1 MAFDEQDRFEHTDTD
16 NNSTEA
22 SAGAAQQGSEETA
35 SSGLYRMT
43 REDLKNSTLY
53 TDTARSSQTASGHV
67 NENRST
73 ASEHT
78 GSSYAAGNDYS
89 YYHPTQ
95 NSGNGGNG
103 NGGNGGNGGHYG
115 TGFSG
120 GPQKHHS
127 QKKGGFGRTVAKAA
141 CLGVVFGLTASAVM
155 FGVNKATGVS
165 ASASS
170 SGTPSYNVQIVKTS
184 AAGAE
189 TTDSTDVSDVVA
201 NVMPGIVAV
210 NTTVESTSTDWFG
223 RQYTQESK
231 GAGSGMIISEESN
244 TLYVMTNYH
253 VVEGA
258 KEVSVQFADETS
270 ATATV
275 KGYDEDKDVAVLT
288 IDMSQLSDDTK
299 NAIAVMVMG
308 DSDELKAGES
318 AIAIGNA
325 LGYGQSVTTGV
336 ISAVNREVA
345 LTDKTMT
352 LIQTSAAINPGNSGG
367 ALLNGK
373 GEVIGMNTVKYS
385 DTSVEGMGYA
395 IPINTALETAK
406 GIIDG
411 TIVAKTDE
419 TTAYLGITGG
429 TLDEDT
435 ASAYNAPAG
444 IYVSN
449 VASGSAAQ
457 RAGLQAGCIIT
468 GFNGE
473 DVSTMEDL
481 QAMIQN
487 CAPGDS
493 VTITA
498 QFPDSNG
505 NYTEQTLTTIMGSKA
520 DAGDSSQSTTQ
531 QNDQSGQNN
540 SQGGQSSRNGQNS
553 QGSWGQSNGQ

>member
-1 MAFDEQDRFEHTDTD
+1 MAFDEQDRFDHTETD
-16 NNSTEA
+16 NHVNEQNQTAGTAQNEGTE
-22 SAGAAQQGSEETA
+22 G
-35 SSGLYRMT
+35 SGLYRMT

-53 TDTARSSQTASGHV
+53 TDADRRSEYTSGTAY
-67 NENRST
+67 ENRTNT
-73 ASEHT
+73 AHT

-95 NSGNGGNG
+95 NSGG
-103 NGGNGGNGGHYG
+103 NGGNGGNGGSDNFH
-115 TGFSG
+115 SG
-120 GPQKHHS
+120 PEKHHS
-127 QKKGGFGRTVAKAA
+127 RKKGGFGKTVVKAA
-141 CLGVVFGLTASAVM
+141 CLGVVFGLAASVVM

-165 ASASS
+165 ASASG
-170 SGTPSYNVQIVKTS
+170 SGSPSYNVQIVKTS
-184 AAGAE
+184 AEGVA
-189 TTDSTDVSDVVA
+189 TTDSNDVSDIVA

-231 GAGSGMIISEESN
+231 GAGSGMIISEENN

-258 KEVSVQFADETS
+258 KEVSVQFSDETT

-299 NAIAVMVMG
+299 KAIAVMVMG
-308 DSDELKAGES
+308 DSDQLKAGES

-352 LIQTSAAINPGNSGG
+352 LLQTSAAINPGNSGG

-419 TTAYLGITGG
+419 TTAFLGITGG

-481 QAMIQN
+481 QKLIQN

-505 NYTEQTLTTIMGSKA
+505 NYTEQTWDQRLMPETAARVHSRMIRITVRAAETVRAVWASQMVSKI
-520 DAGDSSQSTTQ
+520 G
-531 QNDQSGQNN
+531 
-540 SQGGQSSRNGQNS
+540 
-553 QGSWGQSNGQ
+553 

>member
-1 MAFDEQDRFEHTDTD
+1 MAFDEQDRFDHTETD
-16 NNSTEA
+16 NHVNEQNQTAGTAQNEGTE
-22 SAGAAQQGSEETA
+22 G
-35 SSGLYRMT
+35 SGLYRMT

-53 TDTARSSQTASGHV
+53 TDTDRRSEYTSGTAY
-67 NENRST
+67 ENRTNT
-73 ASEHT
+73 ART

-95 NSGNGGNG
+95 NSGG
-103 NGGNGGNGGHYG
+103 NGGNGGNGG
-115 TGFSG
+115 SG
-120 GPQKHHS
+120 NFHSGPEKHHS
-127 QKKGGFGRTVAKAA
+127 RKKGGFGKTVVKAA
-141 CLGVVFGLTASAVM
+141 CLGVVFGLAASAVM

-165 ASASS
+165 ASAGG
-170 SGTPSYNVQIVKTS
+170 SGSPSYNVQIVKTS
-184 AAGAE
+184 AEGVA
-189 TTDSTDVSDVVA
+189 TTDSNDVSDIVA

-231 GAGSGMIISEESN
+231 GAGSGMIISEENN

-258 KEVSVQFADETS
+258 KEVSVQFSDETT

-299 NAIAVMVMG
+299 KAIAVMVMG
-308 DSDELKAGES
+308 DSDQLKAGES

-352 LIQTSAAINPGNSGG
+352 LLQTSAAINPGNSGG

-395 IPINTALETAK
+395 IHINTALETAK

-419 TTAYLGITGG
+419 TTAFLGITGG

-481 QAMIQN
+481 QKLIQN

-520 DAGDSSQSTTQ
+520 DAGDSSQSTQ
-531 QNDQSGQNN
+531 QNGQNNGQGSRN
-540 SQGGQSSRNGQNS
+540 SQGGL
-553 QGSWGQSNGQ
+553 GQSNGQ

>member
-1 MAFDEQDRFEHTDTD
+1 MAYDDENRFNDEE
-16 NNSTEA
+16 NKLNPEEA
-22 SAGAAQQGSEETA
+22 A
-35 SSGLYRMT
+35 SSGVYRMT
-43 REDLKNSTLY
+43 KDDIKDAAYY
-53 TDTARSSQTASGHV
+53 TGTSKTHTTETERTNGDSHASAH
-67 NENRST
+67 
-73 ASEHT
+73 A
-78 GSSYAAGNDYS
+78 GSSYATGNDYS
-89 YYHPTQ
+89 YYHASQ
-95 NSGNGGNG
+95 NGNNGGNHRP
-103 NGGNGGNGGHYG
+103 NGG
-115 TGFSG
+115 SE
-120 GPQKHHS
+120 KSHS
-127 QKKGGFGRTVAKAA
+127 QKKGGFGKTVAKAA
-141 CLGVVFGLTASAVM
+141 CLGVVFGLAASAVM
-155 FGVNKATGVS
+155 FGVNKATGGTV
-165 ASASS
+165 AATN
-170 SGTPSYNVQIVKTS
+170 GNTPSYNVQIVKTS
-184 AAGAE
+184 ADGVQ
-189 TTDSTDVSDVVA
+189 TTDSNDVSDVVS

-231 GAGSGMIISEESN
+231 GAGSGMIISEENN

-258 KEVSVQFADETS
+258 KEVSVQFNDGNS

-288 IDMSQLSDDTK
+288 IDMTQLSEDTK

-308 DSDELKAGES
+308 DSDQLKAGES

-419 TTAYLGITGG
+419 TTAFLGITGG
-429 TLDEDT
+429 TLDKDT
-435 ASAYNAPAG
+435 AAAYNAPAG

-473 DVSTMEDL
+473 DVTTMEDL
-481 QAMIQN
+481 QAMIQK
-487 CAPGDS
+487 CAPGDN
-493 VTITA
+493 VKITA

-505 NYTEQTLTTIMGSKA
+505 NYSEQTLTTIMGSKA
-520 DAGDSSQSTTQ
+520 DASDSSQSTQ
-531 QNDQSGQNN
+531 QNDQNNQGGMGQQNN
-540 SQGGQSSRNGQNS
+540 
-553 QGSWGQSNGQ
+553 

>member
-1 MAFDEQDRFEHTDTD
+1 MAFDDQDRVNHTDTE
-16 NNSTEA
+16 NR
-22 SAGAAQQGSEETA
+22 SEEHTTA
-35 SSGLYRMT
+35 EGTQQKNGEAESSGLYRMT
-43 REDLKNSTLY
+43 REELRNSTLY
-53 TDTARSSQTASGHV
+53 TEPVHSST
-67 NENRST
+67 T
-73 ASEHT
+73 ASENAGETRSSAGHT
-78 GSSYAAGNDYS
+78 GSSYATGNDYS
-89 YYHPTQ
+89 YYHAPQ
-95 NSGNGGNG
+95 SSGNSGNGS
-103 NGGNGGNGGHYG
+103 GGNGGH
-115 TGFSG
+115 TGG
-120 GPQKHHS
+120 GADFHEGPEKKHTH
-127 QKKGGFGRTVAKAA
+127 KKSGFGKTVAKAA
-141 CLGVVFGLTASAVM
+141 CLGVVFGLAASAVM
-155 FGVNKATGVS
+155 FGVNKAAGVS
-165 ASASS
+165 ASTNSS
-170 SGTPSYNVQIVKTS
+170 STAAYNVNIVKTS
-184 AAGAE
+184 AAGVE
-189 TTDSTDVSDVVA
+189 TTDSKDVSDIVS

-231 GAGSGMIISEESN
+231 GAGSGMIISEENN

-258 KEVSVQFADETS
+258 KEVSVQFNDGNS

-288 IDMSQLSDDTK
+288 IDMSQLSEDTK

-308 DSDELKAGES
+308 DSDQLKAGES

-336 ISAVNREVA
+336 ISAVNREVS

-352 LIQTSAAINPGNSGG
+352 LVQTSAAINPGNSGG

-419 TTAYLGITGG
+419 TTAFLGITGG

-481 QAMIQN
+481 QKLIQN

-505 NYTEQTLTTIMGSKA
+505 NYSEQTLTTIMGSKA
-520 DAGDSSQSTTQ
+520 DAEDSSQSTQ
-531 QNDQSGQNN
+531 QNQQ
-540 SQGGQSSRNGQNS
+540 NGQYG
-553 QGSWGQSNGQ
+553 QGQQNGQ

>member
-1 MAFDEQDRFEHTDTD
+1 MAFDDQDRVNHTDTE
-16 NNSTEA
+16 NR
-22 SAGAAQQGSEETA
+22 SEEHTTA
-35 SSGLYRMT
+35 EGTQQKNEEAESSGLYRMT

-53 TDTARSSQTASGHV
+53 TEPVHSST
-67 NENRST
+67 T
-73 ASEHT
+73 ASENVGGTGRSAGHT
-78 GSSYAAGNDYS
+78 GNSYATGNDYS
-89 YYHPTQ
+89 YYHAPQ
-95 NSGNGGNG
+95 NSSNSGNGGNG
-103 NGGNGGNGGHYG
+103 GHNGGGA
-115 TGFSG
+115 GFHG
-120 GPQKHHS
+120 GPKKKHTH
-127 QKKGGFGRTVAKAA
+127 KKGGFGKTVAKAA
-141 CLGVVFGLTASAVM
+141 CLGVVFGLAASAVM
-155 FGVNKATGVS
+155 FGVNKATGI
-165 ASASS
+165 SS
-170 SGTPSYNVQIVKTS
+170 SANNSSTAAYNVNIVKTS
-184 AAGAE
+184 AAGVE
-189 TTDSTDVSDVVA
+189 TTDSKNVSDIVS

-231 GAGSGMIISEESN
+231 GAGSGMIISEENN

-258 KEVSVQFADETS
+258 KEVSVQFNDGNS

-288 IDMSQLSDDTK
+288 IDMSQLSEDTK

-308 DSDELKAGES
+308 DSDQLKAGES
-318 AIAIGNA
+318 AIGNA

-336 ISAVNREVA
+336 ISAVNREVS

-352 LIQTSAAINPGNSGG
+352 LVQTSAAINPGNSGG

-419 TTAYLGITGG
+419 TTAFLGITGG

-481 QAMIQN
+481 QKLIQN

-505 NYTEQTLTTIMGSKA
+505 NYSEQTLTTIMGSKA
-520 DAGDSSQSTTQ
+520 DAEDSSQSTQ
-531 QNDQSGQNN
+531 Q
-540 SQGGQSSRNGQNS
+540 NGQN
-553 QGSWGQSNGQ
+553 QQNGQYGQGQQYGQ

>member
-1 MAFDEQDRFEHTDTD
+1 MAFDDQDRVNYTDTENRSEEHTTAEGTQQK
-16 NNSTEA
+16 NEEA
-22 SAGAAQQGSEETA
+22 E

-43 REDLKNSTLY
+43 REDLKNSALY
-53 TDTARSSQTASGHV
+53 TEPVHSS
-67 NENRST
+67 RT
-73 ASEHT
+73 ASENVGENGSSAGHT
-78 GSSYAAGNDYS
+78 GSSYATGNDYS
-89 YYHPTQ
+89 YYHAPQ
-95 NSGNGGNG
+95 SSNGGTG
-103 NGGNGGNGGHYG
+103 NGGNGGNGGH
-115 TGFSG
+115 TGG
-120 GPQKHHS
+120 GAGFHNGPEKKHTH
-127 QKKGGFGRTVAKAA
+127 KKGGFGKTVAKAA
-141 CLGVVFGLTASAVM
+141 CLGVVFGLAASAVM

-165 ASASS
+165 ASANNSS
-170 SGTPSYNVQIVKTS
+170 TAAYNVNIVKTS
-184 AAGAE
+184 AAGVE
-189 TTDSTDVSDVVA
+189 TTDSKDVSDIVS

-231 GAGSGMIISEESN
+231 GAGSGMIISEENN

-258 KEVSVQFADETS
+258 KEVSVQFNDGNS

-288 IDMSQLSDDTK
+288 IDMTQLSEDTK

-308 DSDELKAGES
+308 DSDQLKAGES

-336 ISAVNREVA
+336 ISAVNREVS

-352 LIQTSAAINPGNSGG
+352 LVQTSAAINPGNSGG

-419 TTAYLGITGG
+419 TTAFLGITGG

-481 QAMIQN
+481 QKLIQN

-505 NYTEQTLTTIMGSKA
+505 NYSEQTLTTIMGSKA
-520 DAGDSSQSTTQ
+520 DAGDSSQSTQ
-531 QNDQSGQNN
+531 QNGQSGQ
-540 SQGGQSSRNGQNS
+540 GQQNGQ
-553 QGSWGQSNGQ
+553 

>member
-1 MAFDEQDRFEHTDTD
+1 
-16 NNSTEA
+16 
-22 SAGAAQQGSEETA
+22 
-35 SSGLYRMT
+35 MT

-53 TDTARSSQTASGHV
+53 TDTDRRSEYTSGTAY
-67 NENRST
+67 ENRTNT
-73 ASEHT
+73 AHT

-95 NSGNGGNG
+95 NSGG
-103 NGGNGGNGGHYG
+103 NGGNGGNGG
-115 TGFSG
+115 SG
-120 GPQKHHS
+120 NFHSGPEKHHS
-127 QKKGGFGRTVAKAA
+127 RKKGGFGKTVVKAA
-141 CLGVVFGLTASAVM
+141 CLGVVFGLAASAVM

-165 ASASS
+165 ASASG
-170 SGTPSYNVQIVKTS
+170 SGSPSYNVQIVKTS
-184 AAGAE
+184 AEGVT
-189 TTDSTDVSDVVA
+189 TTDSNDVSDIVA

-231 GAGSGMIISEESN
+231 GAGSGMIISEENN

-258 KEVSVQFADETS
+258 KEVSVQFSDETT

-299 NAIAVMVMG
+299 KAIAVMVMG
-308 DSDELKAGES
+308 DSDQLKAGES

-352 LIQTSAAINPGNSGG
+352 LLQTSAAINPGNSGG

-419 TTAYLGITGG
+419 TTAFLGITGG

-481 QAMIQN
+481 QKLIQN

-520 DAGDSSQSTTQ
+520 DAGDSSQSTQ
-531 QNDQSGQNN
+531 QNGQNNGQGSRN
-540 SQGGQSSRNGQNS
+540 SQGGL
-553 QGSWGQSNGQ
+553 GQSNGQ

>member
-1 MAFDEQDRFEHTDTD
+1 MAFDEQDRFDHTETD
-16 NNSTEA
+16 NHVNEQNQTAGTAQNEGTE
-22 SAGAAQQGSEETA
+22 G
-35 SSGLYRMT
+35 SGLYRMT

-53 TDTARSSQTASGHV
+53 TEPVHSST
-67 NENRST
+67 T
-73 ASEHT
+73 ASENVGGTGRSAGHT
-78 GSSYAAGNDYS
+78 GSSYATGNDYS
-89 YYHPTQ
+89 YYHAPQ
-95 NSGNGGNG
+95 NSSNSS
-103 NGGNGGNGGHYG
+103 NGGNGGNGGHNG
-115 TGFSG
+115 GGAGFHG
-120 GPQKHHS
+120 GPEKKHTH
-127 QKKGGFGRTVAKAA
+127 KKGGFGKTVAKAA
-141 CLGVVFGLTASAVM
+141 CLGVVFGLAASAVM
-155 FGVNKATGVS
+155 FGVNKATGI
-165 ASASS
+165 SS
-170 SGTPSYNVQIVKTS
+170 SANNSSTAAYNVNIVKTS
-184 AAGAE
+184 AAGVE
-189 TTDSTDVSDVVA
+189 TTDSKDVSDIVS

-231 GAGSGMIISEESN
+231 GAGSGMIISEENN

-258 KEVSVQFADETS
+258 KEVSVQFNDGNS

-288 IDMSQLSDDTK
+288 IDMSQLSEDTK

-308 DSDELKAGES
+308 DSDQLKAGES

-336 ISAVNREVA
+336 ISAVNREVS

-352 LIQTSAAINPGNSGG
+352 LVQTSAAINPGNSGG

-419 TTAYLGITGG
+419 TTAFLGITGG

-457 RAGLQAGCIIT
+457 RAGLQAHAAFFHGVHRHT
-468 GFNGE
+468 GRFIR
-473 DVSTMEDL
+473 L
-481 QAMIQN
+481 
-487 CAPGDS
+487 
-493 VTITA
+493 
-498 QFPDSNG
+498 
-505 NYTEQTLTTIMGSKA
+505 
-520 DAGDSSQSTTQ
+520 
-531 QNDQSGQNN
+531 
-540 SQGGQSSRNGQNS
+540 
-553 QGSWGQSNGQ
+553 

>member
-1 MAFDEQDRFEHTDTD
+1 MAYDDENRS
-16 NNSTEA
+16 NNED
-22 SAGAAQQGSEETA
+22 TA

-43 REDLKNSTLY
+43 KDELKDAAYYTGTSKEHT
-53 TDTARSSQTASGHV
+53 TDTEYTNSNNRTSTRS
-67 NENRST
+67 
-73 ASEHT
+73 
-78 GSSYAAGNDYS
+78 GSSYTTGNDYS
-89 YYHPTQ
+89 YYHASQ
-95 NSGNGGNG
+95 NVNDGGSYRPNGGSEKP
-103 NGGNGGNGGHYG
+103 H
-115 TGFSG
+115 T
-120 GPQKHHS
+120 H
-127 QKKGGFGRTVAKAA
+127 KKSNFGKNVAKAA
-141 CLGVVFGLTASAVM
+141 CLGVVFGLAASAVM
-155 FGVNKATGVS
+155 FGVNKATGGTVT
-165 ASASS
+165 ASN
-170 SGTPSYNVQIVKTS
+170 GNTPSYNVQIVKTS
-184 AAGAE
+184 AEGVQ
-189 TTDSTDVSDVVA
+189 TTDSNDVSDVVS

-231 GAGSGMIISEESN
+231 GAGSGMIISEENN

-258 KEVSVQFADETS
+258 KEVSVQFNDSNS

-288 IDMSQLSDDTK
+288 IDMTQLSEETK
-299 NAIAVMVMG
+299 KAIAVMVMG
-308 DSDELKAGES
+308 DSDQLKAGES

-395 IPINTALETAK
+395 IPINAALETAK

-419 TTAYLGITGG
+419 TTAFLGITGG

-444 IYVSN
+444 IYVSS

-481 QAMIQN
+481 QAMIQK
-487 CAPGDS
+487 CAPGDN
-493 VTITA
+493 VKITA

-505 NYTEQTLTTIMGSKA
+505 NYSEQTLTTIMGSKA
-520 DAGDSSQSTTQ
+520 DVSDSSQSTQ
-531 QNDQSGQNN
+531 QKGQNN
-540 SQGGQSSRNGQNS
+540 QNNQGGMGQQN
-553 QGSWGQSNGQ
+553 N

>member
-1 MAFDEQDRFEHTDTD
+1 MAFDEQDRFDHTETD
-16 NNSTEA
+16 NHVNEQNQTAGTAQNEGTE
-22 SAGAAQQGSEETA
+22 G
-35 SSGLYRMT
+35 SGLYRMT

-53 TDTARSSQTASGHV
+53 TDTDRRSEYTSGTAY
-67 NENRST
+67 ENRTNT
-73 ASEHT
+73 AHT

-95 NSGNGGNG
+95 NSGG
-103 NGGNGGNGGHYG
+103 NGGNGGNGG
-115 TGFSG
+115 SG
-120 GPQKHHS
+120 NFHSGPEKHHS
-127 QKKGGFGRTVAKAA
+127 RKKGGFGKTVVKAA
-141 CLGVVFGLTASAVM
+141 CLGVVFGLAASAVM

-165 ASASS
+165 ASAVG
-170 SGTPSYNVQIVKTS
+170 SGSPSYNVQIVKTS
-184 AAGAE
+184 AEGVA
-189 TTDSTDVSDVVA
+189 TTDSNDVSDIVA

-231 GAGSGMIISEESN
+231 GAGSGMIISEENN

-258 KEVSVQFADETS
+258 KEVSVQFSDETT

-299 NAIAVMVMG
+299 KAIAVMVMG
-308 DSDELKAGES
+308 DSDQLKAGES

-352 LIQTSAAINPGNSGG
+352 LLQTSAAINPGNSGG

-419 TTAYLGITGG
+419 TTAFLGITGG

-435 ASAYNAPAG
+435 ASAYNAPSG

-481 QAMIQN
+481 QKLIQN

-520 DAGDSSQSTTQ
+520 DAGDSSQSTQ
-531 QNDQSGQNN
+531 QNDQNNGQGSRN
-540 SQGGQSSRNGQNS
+540 SQGGL
-553 QGSWGQSNGQ
+553 GQSNGQ

>member
-1 MAFDEQDRFEHTDTD
+1 MAFDEQDRFDHTETD
-16 NNSTEA
+16 NHVNEQNQTAGTAQNEGTE
-22 SAGAAQQGSEETA
+22 G
-35 SSGLYRMT
+35 SGLYRMT

-53 TDTARSSQTASGHV
+53 TDTDRRSEYTSGTAY
-67 NENRST
+67 ENRTNT
-73 ASEHT
+73 AHT

-95 NSGNGGNG
+95 NSGG
-103 NGGNGGNGGHYG
+103 NGGNGGNGG
-115 TGFSG
+115 SG
-120 GPQKHHS
+120 NFHSGPEKHHS
-127 QKKGGFGRTVAKAA
+127 RKKGGFGKTVVKAA
-141 CLGVVFGLTASAVM
+141 CLGVVFGLAASAVM

-165 ASASS
+165 ASASG
-170 SGTPSYNVQIVKTS
+170 SGSPSYNVQIVKTS
-184 AAGAE
+184 AEGVT
-189 TTDSTDVSDVVA
+189 TTDSNDVSDIVA

-231 GAGSGMIISEESN
+231 GAGSGMIISEENN

-258 KEVSVQFADETS
+258 KEVSVQFSDETT

-299 NAIAVMVMG
+299 KAIAVMVMG
-308 DSDELKAGES
+308 DSDQLKAGES

-352 LIQTSAAINPGNSGG
+352 LLQTSAAINPGNSGG

-419 TTAYLGITGG
+419 TTAFLGITGG

-435 ASAYNAPAG
+435 ASAYNSPSG

-481 QAMIQN
+481 QKLIQN

-520 DAGDSSQSTTQ
+520 DAGDSSQSTQ
-531 QNDQSGQNN
+531 QNGQNNGQGSRN
-540 SQGGQSSRNGQNS
+540 SQGGL
-553 QGSWGQSNGQ
+553 GQSNGQ

>member
-1 MAFDEQDRFEHTDTD
+1 MAFDEQDRFDHTETD
-16 NNSTEA
+16 NHVNEQNQTAGTAQNEVTE
-22 SAGAAQQGSEETA
+22 G
-35 SSGLYRMT
+35 SGLYRMT

-53 TDTARSSQTASGHV
+53 TDTDRRSEYTSGTAY
-67 NENRST
+67 ENRTNT
-73 ASEHT
+73 ART

-95 NSGNGGNG
+95 NSGG
-103 NGGNGGNGGHYG
+103 NGGNGGKGGNGG
-115 TGFSG
+115 SG
-120 GPQKHHS
+120 NFHSGPEKH
-127 QKKGGFGRTVAKAA
+127 
-141 CLGVVFGLTASAVM
+141 AVM

-165 ASASS
+165 ASASG
-170 SGTPSYNVQIVKTS
+170 SGSPSYNVQIVKTS
-184 AAGAE
+184 AEGVA
-189 TTDSTDVSDVVA
+189 TTDSNDVSDIVT

-231 GAGSGMIISEESN
+231 GAGSGMIISEENN

-258 KEVSVQFADETS
+258 KEVSVQFSDETT

-299 NAIAVMVMG
+299 KAIAVMVMG
-308 DSDELKAGES
+308 DSDQLKAGES
-318 AIAIGNA
+318 TIAIGNA

-352 LIQTSAAINPGNSGG
+352 LFQTSAAINPGNSGG

-419 TTAYLGITGG
+419 TTAFLGITGG

-473 DVSTMEDL
+473 AATWHPVPL
-481 QAMIQN
+481 H
-487 CAPGDS
+487 S
-493 VTITA
+493 VQVCRQDA
-498 QFPDSNG
+498 LLPDSMVKMFPQWK
-505 NYTEQTLTTIMGSKA
+505 TF
-520 DAGDSSQSTTQ
+520 
-531 QNDQSGQNN
+531 
-540 SQGGQSSRNGQNS
+540 RN
-553 QGSWGQSNGQ
+553 

>member
-1 MAFDEQDRFEHTDTD
+1 MMAFDEQNRFNDTDTV

-22 SAGAAQQGSEETA
+22 SAAGTQPGSEETA

-53 TDTARSSQTASGHV
+53 TDTARNSQSTSGYA
-67 NENRST
+67 NDSRST
-73 ASEHT
+73 AGHT
-78 GSSYAAGNDYS
+78 GSSYASGNDYS
-89 YYHPTQ
+89 YYHPAS
-95 NSGNGGNG
+95 NGGSGNGGNG
-103 NGGNGGNGGHYG
+103 NGGNGGNGGHHG
-115 TGFSG
+115 NGFSG
-120 GPQKHHS
+120 GPERHYS
-127 QKKGGFGRTVAKAA
+127 QKKGGFGKTVAKAA

-155 FGVNKATGVS
+155 FGVNKATGTSVT
-165 ASASS
+165 ASS
-170 SGTPSYNVQIVKTS
+170 DSPSYNVQIVKTS
-184 AAGAE
+184 ATDVE
-189 TTDSTDVSDVVA
+189 TTDATDVSDVVA

-258 KEVSVQFADETS
+258 KEVSVQFADEST

-288 IDMSQLSDDTK
+288 IDMSQLSEDTK

-481 QAMIQN
+481 QKLIQN

-505 NYTEQTLTTIMGSKA
+505 NYSEQTLTTIMGSKA
-520 DAGDSSQSTTQ
+520 DASDSSQSTQ
-531 QNDQSGQNN
+531 QNSQNGQSN
-540 SQGGQSSRNGQNS
+540 SQGGQSSQNGQNS

>member
-1 MAFDEQDRFEHTDTD
+1 
-16 NNSTEA
+16 
-22 SAGAAQQGSEETA
+22 
-35 SSGLYRMT
+35 
-43 REDLKNSTLY
+43 
-53 TDTARSSQTASGHV
+53 
-67 NENRST
+67 
-73 ASEHT
+73 
-78 GSSYAAGNDYS
+78 
-89 YYHPTQ
+89 
-95 NSGNGGNG
+95 
-103 NGGNGGNGGHYG
+103 
-115 TGFSG
+115 
-120 GPQKHHS
+120 
-127 QKKGGFGRTVAKAA
+127 
-141 CLGVVFGLTASAVM
+141 M

-165 ASASS
+165 ASASG
-170 SGTPSYNVQIVKTS
+170 SGSPSYNVQIVKTS
-184 AAGAE
+184 AEGVT
-189 TTDSTDVSDVVA
+189 TTDSNDVSDIVA

-231 GAGSGMIISEESN
+231 GAGSGMIISEENN

-258 KEVSVQFADETS
+258 KEVSVQFSDETT

-299 NAIAVMVMG
+299 KAIAVMVMG
-308 DSDELKAGES
+308 DSDQLKAGES

-325 LGYGQSVTTGV
+325 LGYGQS
-336 ISAVNREVA
+336 
-345 LTDKTMT
+345 
-352 LIQTSAAINPGNSGG
+352 AINPGNSGG

-419 TTAYLGITGG
+419 TTAFLGITGG

-481 QAMIQN
+481 QKLIQN

-520 DAGDSSQSTTQ
+520 DAGDSSQSTQ
-531 QNDQSGQNN
+531 QNDQNNGQGSRN
-540 SQGGQSSRNGQNS
+540 SQGGL
-553 QGSWGQSNGQ
+553 GQSNGQ

>member
-1 MAFDEQDRFEHTDTD
+1 MAFDDQDRVNHTDTE
-16 NNSTEA
+16 NR
-22 SAGAAQQGSEETA
+22 SEEHPTA
-35 SSGLYRMT
+35 EGTQQKNEEAESSGLYRMT

-53 TDTARSSQTASGHV
+53 TEPVHSST
-67 NENRST
+67 T
-73 ASEHT
+73 ASENVGGTGRSAGHT
-78 GSSYAAGNDYS
+78 GSSYATGNDYS
-89 YYHPTQ
+89 YYHAPQ
-95 NSGNGGNG
+95 NSSNSSNSS
-103 NGGNGGNGGHYG
+103 NGGNGGHNG
-115 TGFSG
+115 GGAGFHG
-120 GPQKHHS
+120 GPEKKHTH
-127 QKKGGFGRTVAKAA
+127 KKGGFGKTVAKAA
-141 CLGVVFGLTASAVM
+141 CLGVVFGLAASAVM
-155 FGVNKATGVS
+155 FGVNKATGI
-165 ASASS
+165 SS
-170 SGTPSYNVQIVKTS
+170 SANNSSTAAYNVNIVKTS
-184 AAGAE
+184 AAGVE
-189 TTDSTDVSDVVA
+189 TTDSKDVSDIVS

-231 GAGSGMIISEESN
+231 GAGSGMIISEENN

-258 KEVSVQFADETS
+258 KEVSVQFNDGNS

-288 IDMSQLSDDTK
+288 IDMSQLSEDTK

-308 DSDELKAGES
+308 DSDQLKAGES

-336 ISAVNREVA
+336 ISAVNREVS

-352 LIQTSAAINPGNSGG
+352 LVQTSAAINPGNSGG

-419 TTAYLGITGG
+419 TTAFLGITGG

-468 GFNGE
+468 GFNGK

-481 QAMIQN
+481 QKLIQN

-505 NYTEQTLTTIMGSKA
+505 NYSEQTLTTIMGSKA
-520 DAGDSSQSTTQ
+520 DAEDSSQSTQ
-531 QNDQSGQNN
+531 Q
-540 SQGGQSSRNGQNS
+540 NGQN
-553 QGSWGQSNGQ
+553 QQNGQYGQGQQYGQ